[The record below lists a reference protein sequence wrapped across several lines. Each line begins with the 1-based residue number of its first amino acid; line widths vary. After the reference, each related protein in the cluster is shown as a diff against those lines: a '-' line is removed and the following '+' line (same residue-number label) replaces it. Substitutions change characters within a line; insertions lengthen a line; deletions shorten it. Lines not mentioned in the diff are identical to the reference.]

1 MNSHCMQKACCE
13 NIKMIKKF
21 QSFNNYLPG
30 VLSSITELY
39 NERTI
44 NKGRFLA
51 EIRLTGIEGRLLGQ
65 TYWIKLINDSTFSS
79 VFFFYIF
86 YYGAP
91 LCECE

>member
-1 MNSHCMQKACCE
+1 MQKACCE

-65 TYWIKLINDSTFSS
+65 TYWITLINGSTLYINIFNS
-79 VFFFYIF
+79 V
-86 YYGAP
+86 AP
-91 LCECE
+91 TGLRM